1 MGLHDCQLDCTFVV
15 NFSSHLLIQK
25 MYTFP
30 PHLPPSAPHSLRTSL
45 PPHLPF
51 SAPPSLR
58 TSLPPFR
65 AYQKRMEQFRAIR
78 IIQRNVQSYL
88 KLRNWQW
95 WRLFT
100 KVKPLLQV
108 TNAEE
113 QKREMEEEIKRL
125 NDRFEKFK
133 FEFQDLTKKR
143 DQVCHTTLGI
153 CHTFSDE
160 M

>member
-1 MGLHDCQLDCTFVV
+1 MTTASYIYIPCPLGCQVKLSLEWPYHQTCKFETV
-15 NFSSHLLIQK
+15 S
-25 MYTFP
+25 P
-30 PHLPPSAPHSLRTSL
+30 PH
-45 PPHLPF
+45 
-51 SAPPSLR
+51 
-58 TSLPPFR
+58 R
-65 AYQKRMEQFRAIR
+65 AYQKRVEQFRAIR

-125 NDRFEKFK
+125 NDRFDKIK
-133 FEFQDLTKKR
+133 FEYADLTKSKESVR
-143 DQVCHTTLGI
+143 ALK
-153 CHTFSDE
+153 S
-160 M
+160 

>member
-1 MGLHDCQLDCTFVV
+1 
-15 NFSSHLLIQK
+15 
-25 MYTFP
+25 
-30 PHLPPSAPHSLRTSL
+30 
-45 PPHLPF
+45 
-51 SAPPSLR
+51 
-58 TSLPPFR
+58 
-65 AYQKRMEQFRAIR
+65 MEQFRAIR

-143 DQVCHTTLGI
+143 DQVCP
-153 CHTFSDE
+153 TFSDE

>member
-1 MGLHDCQLDCTFVV
+1 
-15 NFSSHLLIQK
+15 
-25 MYTFP
+25 
-30 PHLPPSAPHSLRTSL
+30 
-45 PPHLPF
+45 
-51 SAPPSLR
+51 
-58 TSLPPFR
+58 
-65 AYQKRMEQFRAIR
+65 MEQSRAIR

-125 NDRFEKFK
+125 NDRFEKLK
-133 FEFQDLTKKR
+133 FEFQDLSKKR
-143 DQVCHTTLGI
+143 EQVCKRLPSSLLSLSFPLPLSFPLFQPF
-153 CHTFSDE
+153 FSLSSLSSLSSSSCCPPLTPLYPLSVSLPPGPP
-160 M
+160 

>member
-1 MGLHDCQLDCTFVV
+1 
-15 NFSSHLLIQK
+15 
-25 MYTFP
+25 
-30 PHLPPSAPHSLRTSL
+30 
-45 PPHLPF
+45 
-51 SAPPSLR
+51 
-58 TSLPPFR
+58 
-65 AYQKRMEQFRAIR
+65 MEQYRAIR

-125 NDRFEKFK
+125 NDRHDKLK
-133 FEFQDLTKKR
+133 FELEDKSKKV
-143 DQVCHTTLGI
+143 DQVSEGCVLVGRDLIIVPARFLNEGHTPI
-153 CHTFSDE
+153 QPIR
-160 M
+160 